1 VKRPEMCI
9 KLHGFHRNTLVL
21 DPFIGTGSTA
31 RACQKLGVKY
41 IGFEIDKT
49 YIAIAEKELS
59 KR

>member
-1 VKRPEMCI
+1 MCI